1 MYFPFYFGNEFLLTK
16 TNGTFRDL
24 SYLNRDPKRVVVVD
38 FDSGSYLNGKD
49 NIIKVSQ
56 YKVEK
61 EDQEIKKLLFLL
73 NHLAKPEI
81 KDIRK
86 EIS

>member
-38 FDSGSYLNGKD
+38 FSQESYLNGKD
-49 NIIKVSQ
+49 NIVKMSQ
-56 YKVEK
+56 YNGDK

-73 NHLAKPEI
+73 NHLAKPEV
-81 KDIRK
+81 KDIRR
-86 EIS
+86 EIN